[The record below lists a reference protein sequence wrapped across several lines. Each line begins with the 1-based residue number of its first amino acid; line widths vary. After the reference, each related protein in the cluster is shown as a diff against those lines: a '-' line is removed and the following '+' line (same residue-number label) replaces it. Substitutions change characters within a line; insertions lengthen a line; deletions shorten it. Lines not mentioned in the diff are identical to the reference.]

1 MKKQPALTAIL
12 FQHHCLKLLLE
23 LIDNKMDHILD
34 NMIWNAITTGNNDI
48 AIINGDVG
56 CYLQEIVPF
65 VGMKILN
72 NANLKKLYE
81 FIPTNRS
88 VAISSLHNMNYDESK
103 WKLLQPMDIT
113 QMVYEHSVNKFITKN
128 SSLIVPLSEEHV
140 PQMMELTALTRHSPF
155 LQQTI
160 RFKNYFG
167 IFIEG
172 RLAAMTGQRMHPLP
186 YMEVSAVCT
195 YPDFRGLGYAKTLML
210 HVMKIILDNSFTPFL
225 HVLSNNSSAIELH
238 KTIGFRTRKQI
249 FVDLIRKL

>member
-1 MKKQPALTAIL
+1 
-12 FQHHCLKLLLE
+12 
-23 LIDNKMDHILD
+23 MDHILD

-48 AIINGDVG
+48 AIVNGDVG
-56 CYLQEIVPF
+56 CYLPDIAPF
-65 VGMKILN
+65 AGMKN
-72 NANLKKLYE
+72 FNDANLKKLYE

-88 VAISSLHNMNYDESK
+88 VAISSLNKMDHDESR
-103 WKLLQPMDIT
+103 WKLLQPMDVT
-113 QMVYEHSVNKFITKN
+113 QMVYEHSVNTFTTKN

-140 PQMMELTALTRHSPF
+140 PQMMELTALTRPGPF

-172 RLAAMTGQRMHPLP
+172 RLAAMSGQRMHPLP

-195 YPDFRGLGYAKTLML
+195 HPDFRGMGYAKTLML

-225 HVLSNNSSAIELH
+225 HVLSNNTNAIELY
-238 KTIGFRTRKQI
+238 KTIGFQTREQI
-249 FVDLIRKL
+249 FVDVIRRL

>member
-1 MKKQPALTAIL
+1 MG
-12 FQHHCLKLLLE
+12 
-23 LIDNKMDHILD
+23 HILD
-34 NMIWNAITTGNNDI
+34 NMIWNAITTGNHDI

-56 CYLQEIVPF
+56 RYLPDIAPF
-65 VGMKILN
+65 AGMKVFN
-72 NANLKKLYE
+72 NANLEKLYE
-81 FIPTNRS
+81 FIPADRI
-88 VAISSLHNMNYDESK
+88 VAISSLHKMDHDESR

-113 QMVYEHSVNKFITKN
+113 QMVYEHSVNTFTTKN
-128 SSLIVPLSEEHV
+128 SLLIVPLSEEHV
-140 PQMMELTALTRHSPF
+140 PQMMELTALTRPGPF

-172 RLAAMTGQRMHPLP
+172 RLAAMAGQRMHPRP

-195 YPDFRGLGYAKTLML
+195 HPDFRGLGYAKALML

-225 HVLSNNSSAIELH
+225 HVLSNNSNAIELY

-249 FVDLIRKL
+249 FVDLIRRL